1 MCAAFNHA
9 GHDYKPAAEVSGE
22 HRDAIGAQV
31 AVTVVSRDEVFAT
44 KTGWEGACVQLRR
57 NGEAAIEKLNLEF
70 RRMAQQGT
78 KRRDVLIAQVKA
90 VVLFKLGLLEAQVK
104 GGDASDDHSTEG
116 IKLVEATMEI
126 ATPAQVLQYKT
137 LLMDGLRQL
146 QNHELV
152 LKQCCGPS
160 VDVTLGDAFEQFL
173 AQIGTLGAVL
183 AGDTDAA
190 ASTATGD
197 GLAAAKVVAAFLSL
211 SIHHSYLNHK
221 VYCYPHC

>member
-1 MCAAFNHA
+1 MAHKSAKKQGHVSVPIQEHLQQCAGADPAAEFPMCAMHPDQMCSIFCNTCSQLICAMCAAFNHA

-31 AVTVVSRDEVFAT
+31 AVTVVSRDEVVAA

-104 GGDASDDHSTEG
+104 GGSFHG
-116 IKLVEATMEI
+116 RN
-126 ATPAQVLQYKT
+126 QVGGSN
-137 LLMDGLRQL
+137 DG
-146 QNHELV
+146 NSNA
-152 LKQCCGPS
+152 GPS
-160 VDVTLGDAFEQFL
+160 AAVQNVADGRAPPTAKPRACAQAMLRSVGGRDARRC
-173 AQIGTLGAVL
+173 V
-183 AGDTDAA
+183 
-190 ASTATGD
+190 
-197 GLAAAKVVAAFLSL
+197 
-211 SIHHSYLNHK
+211 
-221 VYCYPHC
+221 